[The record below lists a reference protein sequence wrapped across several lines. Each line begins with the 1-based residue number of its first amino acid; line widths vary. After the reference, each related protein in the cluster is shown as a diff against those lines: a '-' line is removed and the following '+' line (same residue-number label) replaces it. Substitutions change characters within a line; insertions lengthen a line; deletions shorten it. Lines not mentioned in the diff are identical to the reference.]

1 METRK
6 PMAFTLKNL
15 ASLISVAI
23 QHKASDIH
31 IRTDEVP
38 CLRIRGELIPVQT
51 KTFTIS
57 DLKDIVKIL
66 VADQD
71 IDKHFSSKTE
81 LDGAFAIPDL
91 CRLRYNI
98 YSYFGNLG
106 IVLRVINTRVPNL
119 AELDMPRTLGR
130 VALQKRGLILVTGA
144 TGSGK
149 STTLAA
155 MIDHINEN
163 RSSHI
168 VTIEDPIE
176 YMHSQKKS
184 RISQR
189 EVGRDTED
197 FSSGLRAALRQ
208 DPDVISIGE
217 MRDPITANIA
227 LKAAE
232 TGHIVFSTLHTTN
245 TVTTIGRIISMFPT
259 HEQPEVRKRLAENL
273 YAIIGQRML
282 PGINGR
288 VVIAQEIMVT
298 SPGIRDCIS
307 GKDDLNR
314 IPHIISQ
321 GQGKSTN
328 GGQTFDQHIMFLYQ
342 KGFIEKEVALE
353 AVSSQADFI
362 QKLIVE

>member
-1 METRK
+1 
-6 PMAFTLKNL
+6 MAFTLKNL
-15 ASLISVAI
+15 SSLVSAAI
-23 QHKASDIH
+23 EHKASDIH
-31 IRTDEVP
+31 IRQDEVP
-38 CLRIRGELIPVQT
+38 CLRIRGELIPIQT
-51 KTFTIS
+51 KNFTHEDMRNIV
-57 DLKDIVKIL
+57 DILLPGQSNQQLLTTRNEV
-66 VADQD
+66 
-71 IDKHFSSKTE
+71 
-81 LDGAFAIPDL
+81 DGAYSIPDL
-91 CRLRYNI
+91 CRLRFNI
-98 YSYFGNLG
+98 FTYFGNLG
-106 IVLRVINTRVPNL
+106 IVLRVINNKVPTL
-119 AELDMPRTLGR
+119 AELDMPRMLGR
-130 VALQKRGLILVTGA
+130 IALQKRGLILVTGA

-163 RSSHI
+163 NASHI
-168 VTIEDPIE
+168 LTIEDPIE
-176 YMHSQKKS
+176 YTYQQKKS

-189 EVGRDTED
+189 EVGTDTED
-197 FSSGLRAALRQ
+197 FGSGLRAALRQ

-217 MRDPITANIA
+217 MRDLVTANIA

-232 TGHIVFSTLHTTN
+232 TGHVVFSTLHTTN
-245 TVTTIGRIISMFPT
+245 TVTTIGRIISMFPA

-282 PGINGR
+282 PGKNGKI
-288 VVIAQEIMVT
+288 VIAQEIMVT

-314 IPHIISQ
+314 IPQIISQ

-342 KGFIEKEVALE
+342 KGFIDKEVAME